1 MLYETAWVYVLKYQ
15 IQSVI
20 VWNWTHRCIND
31 ADKQQVQMYD
41 EKENRTKNISGKIY
55 FEVICSHI
63 TRHWKPLIMLASHW
77 YSVSRDVE
85 QGAVEQHVIDM
96 LCHEYLNVF
105 GEPFIFLFQDPNKRD
120 SSWKNISMIFYHRH
134 LHTHTYFMD
143 LRISGQS

>member
-1 MLYETAWVYVLKYQ
+1 MFYETAWVYVLKYQ

-85 QGAVEQHVIDM
+85 QGAVEQHVINM

-105 GEPFIFLFQDPNKRD
+105 GEPFIFYFRILTKEILPEKIFQ
-120 SSWKNISMIFYHRH
+120 WYFIIAISTHI
-134 LHTHTYFMD
+134 HTLWT
-143 LRISGQS
+143 